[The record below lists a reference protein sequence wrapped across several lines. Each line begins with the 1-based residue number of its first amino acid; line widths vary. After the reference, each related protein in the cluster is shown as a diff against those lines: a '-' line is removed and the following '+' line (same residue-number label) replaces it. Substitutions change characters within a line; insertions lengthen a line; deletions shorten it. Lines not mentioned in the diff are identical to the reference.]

1 MAKILVVDDEVRVRE
16 LLDKAL
22 AKKKYQV
29 VTVPSAEQALA
40 RITQEP
46 FDVVLLDIKLAGES
60 GISVLKRIKEL
71 QKKMPVVI
79 YSGVITAELEKEAR
93 IAGASEVLSKDVEIM
108 QLVEQISKFVKG
120 KDHISE
126 GPSKR
131 KEKSILIVDD
141 EPEIRRILSS
151 FFKKKGYAKVE
162 EAGNGEEALELTRS
176 QEFSVALLDIN
187 MPGMDGLTTLEKLL
201 EINPKLGIVMV
212 TGKQD
217 DENVKKA
224 IGLGAYSYVLKP
236 FDLLYLELVVASK
249 LAIAESG

>member
-1 MAKILVVDDEVRVRE
+1 MAKMLVVDDEVRIRE

-22 AKKKYQV
+22 VKKGFQV
-29 VTVPSAEQALA
+29 ITVPSAEQALA

-46 FDVVLLDIKLAGES
+46 FDLVLLDIKLAGES
-60 GISVLKRIKEL
+60 GISVLKRIREL
-71 QKKMPVVI
+71 QKKIPVII

-93 IAGASEVLSKDVEIM
+93 IAGANEVLSKDVEIT

-120 KDHISE
+120 KDRISE
-126 GPSKR
+126 EPSKR

-141 EPEIRRILSS
+141 KPEIRDLLNS

-162 EAGNGEEALELTRS
+162 EAGSGEEALELVRS
-176 QEFSVALLDIN
+176 QEFSVVLLDMN

-212 TGKQD
+212 TGMQD
-217 DENVKKA
+217 DKNVKKA
-224 IGLGAYSYVLKP
+224 IALGAYGYVLKP
-236 FDLLYLELVVASK
+236 FDLLYLELVVMSK
-249 LAIAESG
+249 LAIAGSD

>member
-1 MAKILVVDDEVRVRE
+1 MAKILVVDDEVGVRE

-22 AKKKYQV
+22 AKKGFRV

-46 FDVVLLDIKLAGES
+46 FDLVLLDIKLAGES
-60 GISVLKRIKEL
+60 GISALKRIREL
-71 QKKMPVVI
+71 QKKIPVVI

-93 IAGASEVLSKDVEIM
+93 MAGADEVLSKSIDIM
-108 QLVEQISKFVKG
+108 QLVEQISKFIKS
-120 KDHISE
+120 KDRISE
-126 GPSKR
+126 DLSKR

-141 EPEIRRILSS
+141 EPEICRILKN
-151 FFKKKGYAKVE
+151 FFKKKGYAKIE
-162 EAGNGEEALELTRS
+162 EAGSGEEALQLARS

-187 MPGMDGLTTLEKLL
+187 MPGMDGLTTLKKLL
-201 EINPKLGIVMV
+201 EIDPKLGIVMI
-212 TGKQD
+212 TGIQD

-224 IGLGAYSYVLKP
+224 IELGAYGYVLKP
-236 FDLLYLELVVASK
+236 FDLLYLELVIMSK